1 MADKTKAMGG
11 DWNPGWCLSPK
22 KGLERVMVKLSGT
35 NRSYPYRAYRICHI
49 GDLATVGYWYD
60 KMHPSATSGSTG
72 VIQDMGKQIN
82 IAAKNSVELDLVF
95 TRCITRREVTRLV
108 EQMRKEMGFA
118 TMETVSEGWSA
129 PGMYSGYA
137 CASFIIK
144 FMTMRVIS
152 AISVAANGD
161 SSMKD
166 DVTDAL
172 QRLRRGPLLEADWD
186 YLNQSIGD
194 YTPYG
199 LEMTGLYV
207 RDEPELMRMRAEM
220 LQERV
225 IGCDFTDVMLENS
238 GYDYDSKDEW
248 SADSFATAKDVFF
261 YCQDK
266 YISPEGRALLGRY
279 LNQCAIMN
287 AISALMHCGMA
298 GLLKTYLLAR
308 PPIEGFLSAMIA
320 FAQRKG
326 ANWTV
331 ELLEAY
337 RRGDMDFISSYPET
351 EKAPLAFAL
360 QMPDRPEDLLEQ
372 YSPTILRAEA
382 RLKRMMDLDMR
393 WLAREEMTDA
403 ERIGNCLRTAMKDA
417 EFEGKSVEKTLEPLN
432 TLAELLSDREISEIQ
447 GKRFVLL
454 GFANATKKM
463 LGTQLASLG
472 GELQN
477 APDETTDY
485 VAIYIPQVVK
495 AAPKIKKALTLKKN
509 GSSIELVNE
518 RTLWRALNKT

>member
-22 KGLERVMVKLSGT
+22 KGLERAMVKLSGT

-82 IAAKNSVELDLVF
+82 IVAKHSVELDLVF

-108 EQMRKEMGFA
+108 EQMRKEMDFSSTEA
-118 TMETVSEGWSA
+118 VSEGWSA

-172 QRLRRGPLLEADWD
+172 QRLRRGPLIEADWD

-207 RDEPELMRMRAEM
+207 RDEPVLMRMRAEM

-225 IGCDFTDVMLENS
+225 IGCDFTDLMLQNS

-261 YCQDK
+261 Y
-266 YISPEGRALLGRY
+266 A
-279 LNQCAIMN
+279 
-287 AISALMHCGMA
+287 
-298 GLLKTYLLAR
+298 
-308 PPIEGFLSAMIA
+308 
-320 FAQRKG
+320 
-326 ANWTV
+326 
-331 ELLEAY
+331 
-337 RRGDMDFISSYPET
+337 
-351 EKAPLAFAL
+351 
-360 QMPDRPEDLLEQ
+360 
-372 YSPTILRAEA
+372 
-382 RLKRMMDLDMR
+382 
-393 WLAREEMTDA
+393 
-403 ERIGNCLRTAMKDA
+403 
-417 EFEGKSVEKTLEPLN
+417 
-432 TLAELLSDREISEIQ
+432 
-447 GKRFVLL
+447 
-454 GFANATKKM
+454 
-463 LGTQLASLG
+463 
-472 GELQN
+472 
-477 APDETTDY
+477 
-485 VAIYIPQVVK
+485 
-495 AAPKIKKALTLKKN
+495 
-509 GSSIELVNE
+509 
-518 RTLWRALNKT
+518 